1 MGTWAFLGGF
11 LAVALGIT
19 AVVLVIRR
27 KIRKFSQNVFGS
39 GFSASDMVRLFS
51 ELETDVQETPRS
63 LNGCDSLLMPQ
74 ILEDF
79 PDFDVTLAKTYV
91 RDYLK
96 ETLGS
101 HEEFTIYNVAI
112 AQYLRSGAQRTIVFQ
127 AAVSWKEN
135 GTRTQKRYNLHYTYL
150 ISSADT
156 AVAANCPN
164 CGGILRYGETECSFC
179 NSRVASVLGN
189 SWEFTELLES

>member
-27 KIRKFSQNVFGS
+27 KIRKFSRNVFGS
-39 GFSASDMVRLFS
+39 GLSASDMVRLFS

-63 LNGCDSLLMPQ
+63 LNGCDSLLIPQ
-74 ILEDF
+74 ILADF

-127 AAVSWKEN
+127 AAVSWKED
-135 GTRTQKRYNLHYTYL
+135 GTRTQKRYNLHYTHL
-150 ISSADT
+150 LSSADT

-164 CGGILRYGETECSFC
+164 CGGILAYGETECSFC

-189 SWEFTELLES
+189 SWEFTELMES